1 MRSPGPSRSL
11 LYVALVCVTSYAQNA
26 ADISNPEMAKI
37 YDDDQRCALGR
48 SDKDRLEES
57 GPTDEQHRI
66 AVRQLLKDG
75 KLHTGEDF
83 NKAAFI
89 FQHGGTPGDYLLA
102 HTLAVV
108 AIARGDT
115 SAIWIASATLDRY
128 LMSIKQPQIY
138 GTQYSWNN
146 QDPTTQDPYNRELI
160 SDALRQALHVPTLA
174 EQETGRKQMDADR
187 HLPSPAPAH

>member
-1 MRSPGPSRSL
+1 VGPS
-11 LYVALVCVTSYAQNA
+11 
-26 ADISNPEMAKI
+26 
-37 YDDDQRCALGR
+37 
-48 SDKDRLEES
+48 
-57 GPTDEQHRI
+57 DEQHRI

-108 AIARGDT
+108 AIARGDS

-160 SDALRQALHVPTLA
+160 SDPLRQALHVPTLA
-174 EQETGRKQMDADR
+174 EQETRRKQIDADR